1 MVGRVLLF
9 SSGLFVLALGGW
21 SWSVY
26 NENQRLGLQVAE
38 LTKSIATLESSIDE
52 AREQRVKPATHN
64 PSAPEPVH
72 AASASESLA
81 AVEDDQVATHHG
93 EASRNRSSEWKSSFY
108 TDEVSRLVA
117 LTPEQQ
123 RLLRMQFAEAF
134 SAPGSKPTGEYKK
147 ILRVAV
153 GDEVADL
160 YERARADEERER
172 EQEALADEVFSYS
185 RKLSLSSEQ
194 EPAVQRIVRAVNQ
207 ELKPLNDQVQIA
219 MREAMSN
226 HSGADQDRGRLRA
239 SYDQLKSL
247 SRDMKEAKDTAL
259 RERLKPL
266 LSDAQYNSLLQL
278 QASAP
283 NRF

>member
-1 MVGRVLLF
+1 MLGRVLL
-9 SSGLFVLALGGW
+9 SSLGLFVLALGGW

-26 NENQRLGLQVAE
+26 KENQRLGLQVTE

-52 AREQRVKPATHN
+52 VREQRVEPVTPN
-64 PSAPEPVH
+64 PSAHEPVA
-72 AASASESLA
+72 AASASQSRPT
-81 AVEDDQVATHHG
+81 VEDHEVTTPQE

-117 LTPEQQ
+117 LTPDQQ
-123 RLLRMQFAEAF
+123 RLLRAQFAEAF
-134 SAPGSKPTGEYKK
+134 AAPGSKPTGEYKK
-147 ILRVAV
+147 ILRAAV

-160 YERARADEERER
+160 YERARAEEERER

-194 EPAVQRIVRAVNQ
+194 EPAVQGIVRAVNQ

-226 HSGADQDRGRLRA
+226 HSGADQDRERLRA

-247 SRDMKEAKDTAL
+247 SREMKEAKDAAL